1 MNSPLASLG
10 VACALAFC
18 AQIAP
23 AAVTVVINNPIVGRD
38 QNSSTTVNS
47 TSSFTSVYGSKP
59 VQGAFYTGVTITIN
73 SISKTNQ
80 SQGFLVNGAG
90 DNNVTGNGVMP
101 NFGFISGLNSNRF
114 AVAAYGNN
122 TPATV
127 GKDMNG
133 NDASWEWSATEMPQ
147 IGEIFS
153 VVASMVWTRPVGF
166 NSNERQLTYTYK
178 VTRSDPGGKLSASER
193 TLVYTVQSTNR
204 ANDSFMSSL
213 GKLVVKGG
221 GNPPTN
227 DPFQYTVS
235 QIKFSD
241 TVITSAPEPSSVMLV
256 GAGLMGALL
265 RRKRSRTGN

>member
-1 MNSPLASLG
+1 MRSPLNLAG
-10 VACALAFC
+10 VACALVLC
-18 AQIAP
+18 AQTAS
-23 AAVTVVINNPIVGRD
+23 ATVTINNYNSITGRD

-47 TSSFTSVYGSKP
+47 TASFAPVYSSKP
-59 VQGAFYTGVTITIN
+59 VQGAFYAGVTLTIN
-73 SISKTNQ
+73 SISKTSQ

-101 NFGFISGLNSNRF
+101 NFGFISGLNNNRF

-127 GKDMNG
+127 GLDLNG
-133 NDASWEWSATEMPQ
+133 NNASWDWNATEMPQ
-147 IGEIFS
+147 IGELFS

-193 TLVYTVQSTNR
+193 TLIYTVQSTNR
-204 ANDSFMSSL
+204 ANDSFMNDL

-221 GNPPTN
+221 GNPPSN

-235 QIKFSD
+235 HIQFSD
-241 TVITSAPEPSSVMLV
+241 AVITSAPEPSSVMLV
-256 GAGLMGALL
+256 GLGLAGAVM
-265 RRKRSRTGN
+265 RRKRAVAKI